1 MIDTLLLRELGS
13 KQPAPDIKV
22 LQEACLQAADTIE
35 ELCTS
40 IDGCVRV
47 AVDALKRAKP

>member
-1 MIDTLLLRELGS
+1 MIDTILLRELGS
-13 KQPAPDIKV
+13 KQSAADSKV

-35 ELCTS
+35 ELCKS

-47 AVDALKRAKP
+47 AADALKRTRS